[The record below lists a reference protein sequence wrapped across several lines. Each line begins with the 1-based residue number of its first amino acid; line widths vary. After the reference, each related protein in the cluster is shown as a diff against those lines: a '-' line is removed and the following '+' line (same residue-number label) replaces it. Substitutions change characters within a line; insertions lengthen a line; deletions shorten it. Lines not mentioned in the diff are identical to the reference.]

1 MGNGVSWKIAFE
13 IYWPLK
19 PISII
24 EVNCLPNFR
33 LKYFRR
39 PWISRKVGL
48 LTPDL
53 ELYAF
58 MFAQMFLL
66 RQRLIMCE
74 INLHDQG
81 FITCSNDSSRWG
93 LLDWKTQGGGRGQG
107 TGHKGVISILKQ
119 HSYIPWTPKITN
131 FKIPNE
137 NSIYFLGHY
146 DFYCHTLVFLILIY
160 MFPTIGLWWII
171 IKRVWK
177 IAIFWWESIQSN
189 KNTLLEQNP
198 FHVCGQCYGVFSNS
212 LWKHRCGEIRMLNQ
226 KGFYPFVLT

>member
-1 MGNGVSWKIAFE
+1 
-13 IYWPLK
+13 
-19 PISII
+19 
-24 EVNCLPNFR
+24 
-33 LKYFRR
+33 
-39 PWISRKVGL
+39 
-48 LTPDL
+48 
-53 ELYAF
+53 
-58 MFAQMFLL
+58 
-66 RQRLIMCE
+66 MCE

-107 TGHKGVISILKQ
+107 IGHKGVISILKQ

-177 IAIFWWESIQSN
+177 IAMFWWESIQRN
-189 KNTLLEQNP
+189 KTTLTESLLTWSKIPFMLFIFQIFCENTDAKKWLIRNYSIPL
-198 FHVCGQCYGVFSNS
+198 F
-212 LWKHRCGEIRMLNQ
+212 WHRDTN
-226 KGFYPFVLT
+226 YA